1 MFSNNKNKGISN
13 KESAE
18 TGKKKRKGKRNA
30 DRDANRE
37 IGHITYI
44 FVGLF
49 IVLIGYLMY
58 FTQFRSSDII
68 NNSYNSRQDL
78 LAEKV
83 VRGSILSRDREV
95 LASTIASADGTETR
109 NYPYQ
114 NLFAHAVGYSTHGKT
129 GVESISNF
137 TLLTSNAFIGERVK
151 NDIDEIKNQGDTVVT
166 TLDVNIQQ
174 AASTAMG
181 DYQGAVV
188 VMNVKTGEILALVS
202 KPDFDPNQINAIWDE
217 VNADSENSVLL
228 NRATQGLYPPGST
241 FKIITAL
248 EYLKENS
255 DTSAY
260 SFDCT
265 GSFQSGDSI
274 INCYHGQQH
283 GQVDFIHSFAE
294 SCNSSFANI
303 SMTLDKK
310 DFQKTCRELLF
321 NGELPVPYSYRESY
335 VPISASSDTDEV
347 MQTGIGQ
354 GKTQVTPIHMALI
367 TAAIANDG
375 VLMKPYVISQVEN
388 DNKDVIKSYSAQ
400 EYKRLLS
407 ETEAEEMQSLMAE
420 VVQSGTATR
429 VRDTVGY
436 VAAGKTGSAE
446 YSSNKTE
453 SHAWFTGFAPVA
465 DPEIAVTVILEEAG
479 SGGEHA
485 VPVAKQVFDAYFN

>member
-1 MFSNNKNKGISN
+1 MFFK
-13 KESAE
+13 
-18 TGKKKRKGKRNA
+18 KKKR
-30 DRDANRE
+30 DRKSAEKDANRE

-49 IVLIGYLMY
+49 IALIGYLMY

-78 LAEKV
+78 LAQKV
-83 VRGSILSRDREV
+83 VRGSILSRDREI
-95 LASTIASADGTETR
+95 LAATVTAADGTETR

-151 NDIDEIKNQGDTVVT
+151 NDIGEIKNPGDDVIT
-166 TLDVNIQQ
+166 TLDVDVQK
-174 AASTAMG
+174 AASDAMG
-181 DYQGAVV
+181 VYKGAIV
-188 VMNVKTGEILALVS
+188 VMNVKTGGILALIS
-202 KPDFDPNQINAIWDE
+202 KPDFDPNQINSIWDE

-241 FKIITAL
+241 FKIVTAL

-255 DTSAY
+255 DTEAY

-265 GSFQSGDSI
+265 GSFKSGDSV
-274 INCYHGQQH
+274 INCYHGQKH
-283 GQVDFIHSFAE
+283 GQIDFLHSFAE

-303 SMTLDKK
+303 SMTLNKK
-310 DFQKTCRELLF
+310 EFQKTCRELLF
-321 NGELPVPYSYRESY
+321 NGKLPVPYTYRESY

-354 GKTQVTPIHMALI
+354 GKTQVTPIHMTLI

-375 VLMKPYVISQVEN
+375 VLMKPYAVSAVEN
-388 DNKDVIKSYSAQ
+388 HNHDVIKSYDAQ

-407 ETEAEEMQSLMAE
+407 EAEAEQMQALMAE

-429 VRDTVGY
+429 VKDTVGY

-446 YSSNKTE
+446 YSSDKTA
-453 SHAWFTGFAPVA
+453 SHAWFTGFAPLS
-465 DPEIAVTVILEEAG
+465 DPEIAVTVVLEGAG
-479 SGGEHA
+479 SGGEYA
-485 VPVAKQVFDAYFN
+485 VPIAKRIFDAYFN